1 MFKVTILHNDNA
13 SSHTAQKTRQYLTEE
28 NVELLDHPPYSPDLS
43 PNDFFTFPKIKN
55 RLHGQRFQSP
65 EEAVDAFKNAVL
77 DLPVNEWN
85 KCFENWF
92 DRMQMCIN
100 LPFDS
105 KAKAEV
111 LAKIFAANSTMDVP
125 TNAQVPSIQRV
136 PHTMREVTF
145 RHKTVRRV
153 LLSLDIN
160 KASGPDLIPAIV
172 LKRCAAEL
180 APVLSRLFQISYESG
195 TFPEN
200 WKFAHRCI
208 NRELLDYLERHSLIS
223 DRQYGFRHQRSTGDL
238 LAYVTQLWSK
248 LIQSHGE
255 AHVVA
260 LDITKAF
267 DQLWHAALLSKLPSY
282 GLPEK
287 LCRWVADFISGRKIS
302 VVIDGFSSS
311 SHNVN
316 AGVPQGS
323 VLAPTLFFL
332 HINDLLSCTI
342 NPIHS
347 FADDSTLHAG
357 IQSDKPI
364 SAAELE
370 KRRLATTSSLTRDLE
385 AITAWGRNNLV
396 QFNAS
401 KTQYCTLRN
410 KKRPSAHTV
419 SMDGR
424 VLPKSHSF
432 RLVGVQITEDLI
444 WHEHI
449 SSIAAAAGKK
459 LGYLF
464 RAKKYFSPHD
474 LLTLY
479 KAQIRPSLEYCSH
492 IWGAAAPTTLSM
504 LDAVQRRAVRQF
516 DDSSLTDSL
525 GTLSHRRAV
534 GDLALFYRYTNG
546 LCSSELSSM
555 MPPRDVPA
563 RQTRL
568 TSASHPNRVKLRTS
582 RTGRYDRSFVP
593 RVSRLWNK
601 LREEVFPSSTNLRQ
615 FKNRINKISLGSS

>member
-1 MFKVTILHNDNA
+1 MT
-13 SSHTAQKTRQYLTEE
+13 
-28 NVELLDHPPYSPDLS
+28 
-43 PNDFFTFPKIKN
+43 
-55 RLHGQRFQSP
+55 
-65 EEAVDAFKNAVL
+65 
-77 DLPVNEWN
+77 
-85 KCFENWF
+85 
-92 DRMQMCIN
+92 
-100 LPFDS
+100 
-105 KAKAEV
+105 
-111 LAKIFAANSTMDVP
+111 
-125 TNAQVPSIQRV
+125 
-136 PHTMREVTF
+136 
-145 RHKTVRRV
+145 
-153 LLSLDIN
+153 
-160 KASGPDLIPAIV
+160 
-172 LKRCAAEL
+172 
-180 APVLSRLFQISYESG
+180 
-195 TFPEN
+195 
-200 WKFAHRCI
+200 
-208 NRELLDYLERHSLIS
+208 
-223 DRQYGFRHQRSTGDL
+223 
-238 LAYVTQLWSK
+238 YVTQLWSK

-255 AHVVA
+255 A

-316 AGVPQGS
+316 AGFPQGS
-323 VLAPTLFFL
+323 VLAPTLFLL

-401 KTQYCTLRN
+401 KTQYCTLTN
-410 KKRPSAHTV
+410 KKRPSAH
-419 SMDGR
+419 
-424 VLPKSHSF
+424 HSF

-459 LGYLF
+459 QGYLF

-479 KAQIRPSLEYCSH
+479 KAQIKPSLEYCSH

-504 LDAVQRRAVRQF
+504 LDAVQRRAVRLI

-582 RTGRYDRSFVP
+582 RTSRYDRSFVP

-601 LREEVFPSSTNLRQ
+601 LREEAFPSSTNLRQ
-615 FKNRINKISLGSS
+615 FKNRINKVSLGSS

>member
-1 MFKVTILHNDNA
+1 M
-13 SSHTAQKTRQYLTEE
+13 E
-28 NVELLDHPPYSPDLS
+28 
-43 PNDFFTFPKIKN
+43 
-55 RLHGQRFQSP
+55 
-65 EEAVDAFKNAVL
+65 
-77 DLPVNEWN
+77 
-85 KCFENWF
+85 
-92 DRMQMCIN
+92 
-100 LPFDS
+100 
-105 KAKAEV
+105 
-111 LAKIFAANSTMDVP
+111 
-125 TNAQVPSIQRV
+125 
-136 PHTMREVTF
+136 
-145 RHKTVRRV
+145 
-153 LLSLDIN
+153 
-160 KASGPDLIPAIV
+160 
-172 LKRCAAEL
+172 
-180 APVLSRLFQISYESG
+180 
-195 TFPEN
+195 
-200 WKFAHRCI
+200 RCI
-208 NRELLDYLERHSLIS
+208 NRELLDYLERHSVIS

-267 DQLWHAALLSKLPSY
+267 DQLWHAALLSKLPSS

-287 LCRWVADFISGRKIS
+287 LCRWVADFLSGRKIS

-316 AGVPQGS
+316 AG
-323 VLAPTLFFL
+323 
-332 HINDLLSCTI
+332 
-342 NPIHS
+342 
-347 FADDSTLHAG
+347 
-357 IQSDKPI
+357 
-364 SAAELE
+364 
-370 KRRLATTSSLTRDLE
+370 
-385 AITAWGRNNLV
+385 
-396 QFNAS
+396 FNAS
-401 KTQYCTLRN
+401 KTQYCTLTN

-419 SMDGR
+419 LMDGR

-449 SSIAAAAGKK
+449 SSIAAATGKK

-504 LDAVQRRAVRQF
+504 LDAVQRRAVRLI

-555 MPPRDVPA
+555 MPPRDVPS

-568 TSASHPNRVKLRTS
+568 TSASHPNRVKLCTS

-593 RVSRLWNK
+593 RVSRLWNN
-601 LREEVFPSSTNLRQ
+601 LREEAFPSSTNLRQ
-615 FKNRINKISLGSS
+615 NVKFPASIILEELLLPVMEECLTSGQDFVFQQDGAACHTSKKAIKWMEENNVPLLKWNFSRNKK